1 MINRIDDLV
10 LRAAMYLEGG
20 GDPFSDNFLSE
31 NKVTLSEAMTMAE
44 YIAKAI
50 YYYHKNKS

>member
-31 NKVTLSEAMTMAE
+31 NNVTLSEAMTMAE

-50 YYYHKNKS
+50 YYYHQNKS